1 MFTITYKQK
10 KKYANDMENIARRHS
25 QFRDVMH
32 RMRKN
37 KLAMFGLIVV
47 LVILFLTIFAN
58 FLTAYDPAAQDYPN
72 RFLYPSLEH
81 LMGTDNYG
89 RDLWTRVLY
98 GGRVSL
104 LVALISVVIGIVVG
118 GFFGAT
124 AGYFGGRYDTI
135 VMRIIDIIMAIP
147 VLLLAVALSAA
158 LGTGVLN
165 TGVAVGLSS
174 ITGGARILRSTVIS
188 VRGQQFVEAARAN
201 GATHGYIIYHHV
213 LKNCIAPLIVDASL
227 KVGMAILQI
236 SSLSFIGLGVQ
247 APTPE
252 WGSILADGRQYIRD
266 FWPLVI
272 FPGIMIMATLLGF
285 NLLGDGLR
293 DALDPKLKQ

>member
-1 MFTITYKQK
+1 MFAITYKQK
-10 KKYANDMENIARRHS
+10 KKHAEEMETLVRKHS
-25 QFRDVMH
+25 QWSEVMR

-37 KLAMFGLIVV
+37 KLAMFGLV
-47 LVILFLTIFAN
+47 LVLIILFLTVFAN
-58 FLTAYDPAAQDYPN
+58 FLTSYSPSEMVYSE
-72 RFLYPSLEH
+72 RFSYPSLKP
-81 LMGTDNYG
+81 LLGTDNYG
-89 RDLWTRVLY
+89 RDLWTRILY

-104 LVALISVVIGIVVG
+104 LVALISVVIGISLG

-124 AGYFGGRYDTI
+124 AGYFGGTYDTI

-158 LGTGVLN
+158 LGTGVVN

-188 VRGQQFVEAARAN
+188 VRDQQFVEAARSN
-201 GATHGYIIYHHV
+201 GAGHAWIIRHHI
-213 LKNCIAPLIVDASL
+213 LRNCIAPLIVDASL
-227 KVGMAILQI
+227 KIGMAILQI

-252 WGSILADGRQYIRD
+252 WGSRLADGRQYIRD

-272 FPGIMIMATLLGF
+272 FPGMMIMATLLGF

-293 DALDPKLKQ
+293 DALDPKLKN